1 MKQDSQDTDMSM
13 GTGRRWLLAV
23 LVLLVLVP
31 RSASAAMNCDTH
43 ELLGVTQVL
52 GTPGEAH
59 ERWESSLPGGDD
71 CSHCTPKHC
80 AVAPACGASLV
91 GMLITP
97 PTDADTMPLSLS
109 IPQPDTRLPAG
120 IDTQPPT
127 PPPQVSV

>member
-1 MKQDSQDTDMSM
+1 MKRYSPYTNMRM

-43 ELLGVTQVL
+43 ELLGITQVL
-52 GTPGEAH
+52 GTPCESH
-59 ERWESSLPGGDD
+59 VRWESSLPGGDD
-71 CSHCTPKHC
+71 CPHCTPKHC

-91 GMLITP
+91 GVLATLA
-97 PTDADTMPLSLS
+97 TAVGTMPLSLS
-109 IPQPDTRLPAG
+109 IPMPDTRLPDG

-127 PPPQVSV
+127 PPPQVSA